1 MQNYYVSVML
11 FLKKCSHHLR
21 DSRILVA
28 TVHPPWSRRFAH
40 QPHSGGRGGRTGAD
54 AWWRCG
60 AAMSSVPAVLLTLI
74 LSHLHPAFFILWN
87 MVFGDLSIIKWIY
100 SNFLMCFLQGIL
112 L

>member
-1 MQNYYVSVML
+1 M
-11 FLKKCSHHLR
+11 
-21 DSRILVA
+21 
-28 TVHPPWSRRFAH
+28 HPAGPAAERGGRGR
-40 QPHSGGRGGRTGAD
+40 GGRGGD
-54 AWWRCG
+54 G
-60 AAMSSVPAVLLTLI
+60 AAVSLVPAVLLTLI

>member
-1 MQNYYVSVML
+1 
-11 FLKKCSHHLR
+11 
-21 DSRILVA
+21 
-28 TVHPPWSRRFAH
+28 
-40 QPHSGGRGGRTGAD
+40 
-54 AWWRCG
+54 
-60 AAMSSVPAVLLTLI
+60 MSSVPAVLLTLI

>member
-1 MQNYYVSVML
+1 M
-11 FLKKCSHHLR
+11 
-21 DSRILVA
+21 
-28 TVHPPWSRRFAH
+28 HPPS
-40 QPHSGGRGGRTGAD
+40 PMPGGAD
-54 AWWRCG
+54 A
-60 AAMSSVPAVLLTLI
+60 AVSLVPAVLLTLI